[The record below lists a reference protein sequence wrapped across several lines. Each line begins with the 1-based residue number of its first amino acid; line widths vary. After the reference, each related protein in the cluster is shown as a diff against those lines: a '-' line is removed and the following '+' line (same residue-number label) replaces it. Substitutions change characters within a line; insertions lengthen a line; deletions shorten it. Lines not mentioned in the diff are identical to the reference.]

1 MVTTDLAPVVQVPG
15 QLDLIDMPA
24 ISAPAPVVAAKP
36 ATTTKLTGLTNH
48 NTDALASITGWT
60 VTKTTAVYNGTPTAA
75 HKAVQAHMD
84 SVRAAEGGRA
94 HGYTSLIAVRNK
106 LKELSTGG
114 SHPAVSVTIKRA
126 KKATTSNGSKTR
138 TGSPKARLTRK
149 RQDEYTTAEL
159 VSALETAWAAIRTN
173 HKEIPAV
180 VVIVGSGTA
189 SKQAKYGHFAA
200 GRWQHGEQALAEVLI
215 SGEGLKRP
223 VEEVFTTLLH
233 EATHALANVREIKDT
248 SRQGRWHN
256 QKFAALASE
265 LGLDTKKDDRIG
277 WSPCTLRKETAT
289 TYKGVLAELKKALI
303 AYRHPEMVAGT
314 SKKNNNNA
322 IACACQCPRRIRV
335 AKAVLEEGE
344 ITCGI
349 CESTFEPDE

>member
-1 MVTTDLAPVVQVPG
+1 MTTDLLPVVQVPG
-15 QLDLIDMPA
+15 QLDLIDVPA
-24 ISAPAPVVAAKP
+24 IPALVAAKP

-48 NTDALASITGWT
+48 NTDALSGITGWT
-60 VTKTTAVYNGTPTAA
+60 VTKTTAVYAGTPTAA

-84 SVRAAEGGRA
+84 IVRATEGGRA
-94 HGYTSLIAVRNK
+94 HGYASLIAVRNK

-126 KKATTSNGSKTR
+126 KKATTGTKTTR

-149 RQDEYTTAEL
+149 RHNEYTTAEL
-159 VSALETAWAAIRTN
+159 VSALEAAWVAIRAN
-173 HKEIPAV
+173 HTEVPAV
-180 VVIVGSGTA
+180 VIIVGSGTG

-200 GRWQHGEQALAEVLI
+200 ARWQHGEHALAEVLI

-233 EATHALANVREIKDT
+233 EAAHALANTRGIKDT

-256 QKFAALASE
+256 HKFAQLASE
-265 LGLDTKKDDRIG
+265 LGLDTTKDERIG
-277 WSPCTLRKETAT
+277 WSPCTLRKDTAI
-289 TYKGVLAELKKALI
+289 TYSSVLTDLKTALI

-322 IACACQCPRRIRV
+322 IACACMCPRRIRV
-335 AKAVLEEGE
+335 AKAVLEQGE
-344 ITCGI
+344 ITCGN

>member
-1 MVTTDLAPVVQVPG
+1 MVTTDLAPGVQVPG
-15 QLDLIDMPA
+15 KLDLIDMPA
-24 ISAPAPVVAAKP
+24 VPAPVAAKP
-36 ATTTKLTGLTNH
+36 ATTTKLTGLTWH
-48 NTDALASITGWT
+48 NIDILSGITGWT
-60 VTKTTAVYNGTPTAA
+60 VTKTTAVYNGAPTAA
-75 HKAVQAHMD
+75 LSSVQHHMD
-84 SVRAAEGGRA
+84 QVRATQGGRA
-94 HGYTSLIAVRNK
+94 HGYASLIAVRNK

-126 KKATTSNGSKTR
+126 KKTTPANGSKTR

-159 VSALETAWAAIRTN
+159 VSALETAWTAIRTN

-189 SKQAKYGHFAA
+189 TKNAKFGHFAA
-200 GRWQHGEQALAEVLI
+200 GRWQHGEHALAEVLI
-215 SGEGLKRP
+215 SGEGLRRP
-223 VEEVFTTLLH
+223 VEQVFTTLLH
-233 EATHALANVREIKDT
+233 EAAHALANVREIKDT

-265 LGLDTKKDDRIG
+265 LGLDTTKDDRIG

-289 TYKGVLAELKKALI
+289 TYKSVLTDLKKALI
-303 AYRHPEMVAGT
+303 AYRHPEMAAGA

-322 IACACQCPRRIRV
+322 VACACQCPRRIRV

>member
-1 MVTTDLAPVVQVPG
+1 MTTDLAPVVQVPG

-24 ISAPAPVVAAKP
+24 TLAPSPVTMAARP

-48 NTDALASITGWT
+48 NTTALATITGWT

-84 SVRAAEGGRA
+84 TVRATEGGRA

-126 KKATTSNGSKTR
+126 KKATTSQTTR
-138 TGSPKARLTRK
+138 TGSPRARLTRK

-159 VSALETAWAAIRTN
+159 VSALETAWTAIRSN
-173 HKEIPAV
+173 HQEIPAV

-200 GRWQHGEQALAEVLI
+200 ARWQHGEHALAEVLI

-223 VEEVFTTLLH
+223 VEQVFTTLLH
-233 EATHALANVREIKDT
+233 EAAHALANVREIKDT

-256 QKFAALASE
+256 QKFAALAGE
-265 LGLDTKKDDRIG
+265 LGLDTTKDPRIG
-277 WSPCTLRKETAT
+277 WSPCTLRRETAT
-289 TYKGVLAELKKALI
+289 TYKSVLTELKKALI

-322 IACACQCPRRIRV
+322 MACACQCPRRIRV

-344 ITCGI
+344 ITCGV

>member
-1 MVTTDLAPVVQVPG
+1 MVTTDVAPVVHVPG
-15 QLDLIDMPA
+15 ELDLIDMPA
-24 ISAPAPVVAAKP
+24 IPAPVAAKP

-48 NTDALASITGWT
+48 NTTALAGITGWT

-84 SVRAAEGGRA
+84 TVRAIEGGRA

-126 KKATTSNGSKTR
+126 KKTTTLNGSKTR

-159 VSALETAWAAIRTN
+159 VSALEAAWTAIRTN

-200 GRWQHGEQALAEVLI
+200 ARWQHGEHALAEVLI

-233 EATHALANVREIKDT
+233 EAAHALANVREIKDT

-265 LGLDTKKDDRIG
+265 LGLDTTKDPRIG

-289 TYKGVLAELKKALI
+289 TYTSVLTELKKALI
-303 AYRHPEMVAGT
+303 AYRHPEVTGGQA
-314 SKKNNNNA
+314 KKNNNNA

-335 AKAVLEEGE
+335 AKAVLAEGD
-344 ITCGI
+344 ITCGV
-349 CESTFEPDE
+349 CESTFESDE